1 MSTSDSTD
9 SLWDTAWKWVVRE
22 HEQDL
27 DDPSREA
34 LFAWLSQDPEHRKV
48 YEEACRVWLISGLV
62 PPPDDP
68 GR

>member
-9 SLWDTAWKWVVRE
+9 SLWDIAWKWVVRE

-27 DDPSREA
+27 DAPSREQ
-34 LFAWLSQDPEHRKV
+34 LLAWLSQDPEHRKV

-62 PPPDDP
+62 PPADATPH
-68 GR
+68 